1 MRPSQPATNPLLP
14 SKRMTA
20 LSLLMGLLLLGG
32 CIGPIGESSSVDGG
46 YAPVID
52 SSFPS
57 GSGSEQIAMA
67 GSARFSAAGEDPD
80 SLDLEWQWRLDG
92 ELMALGDADDGR
104 FDTELE
110 VFWTDEQ
117 SGSLSELRFT
127 VSNGNF
133 ETELLWALSFE

>member
-1 MRPSQPATNPLLP
+1 
-14 SKRMTA
+14 
-20 LSLLMGLLLLGG
+20 
-32 CIGPIGESSSVDGG
+32 
-46 YAPVID
+46 PVID

-127 VSNGNF
+127 VSDGNF